1 MIKYKT
7 IIVSDLHLGTKDS
20 QAKEFLKFL
29 DEHPT
34 KQLILNGDIIDAWA
48 LERGSKWR
56 KQHSKVILKL
66 LELSKKTDI
75 ILIRGN
81 HDDFLKDY
89 FHIKMNNITICE
101 NYTLTLRGIATSR
114 KYLIFH
120 GDVLDLFSSKW
131 TLIAKIGSIGYDLAL
146 FLNRWYNKYRI
157 WRGLPY
163 YSISKTLKHKVK
175 QAVSF
180 IGDFEINAI
189 TIAKQHGC
197 DGVIVGH
204 IHTPANKLIKD
215 THYLNSGDWVESKT
229 AILID
234 KDDNIKTFGF

>member
-7 IIVSDLHLGTKDS
+7 IIVSDIHLGTKDS
-20 QAKEFLKFL
+20 QTKEFIKFL

-48 LERGSKWR
+48 LERGSKWK

-101 NYTLTLRGIATSR
+101 NYILTVSGY
-114 KYLIFH
+114 KYLVFH

-131 TLIAKIGSIGYDLAL
+131 TWIAKIGSVGYDLAL
-146 FLNRWYNKYRI
+146 FLNRWYNKYRT

-163 YSISKTLKHKVK
+163 YSISKILKHKVK

-180 IGDFEINAI
+180 IGDFEINAT
-189 TIAKQHGC
+189 TIAKQHNC

-204 IHTPANKLIKD
+204 IHTPANKLVKD
-215 THYLNSGDWVESKT
+215 IHYINSGDWVESKT

-234 KDDNIKTFGF
+234 KYDGIHAYGF